1 MALNGTKDA
10 FDLESWIDEI
20 CDVTEI
26 QRRTKRVV
34 CFAKQDPG
42 RARQSS

>member
-34 CFAKQDPG
+34 CFARTQAGPG
-42 RARQSS
+42 RAV